1 MDDIALISAKLFW
14 LFLVL
19 SFIHT
24 LLNVIHTSCELL
36 LSDYESDK

>member
-19 SFIHT
+19 SFIHI
-24 LLNVIHTSCELL
+24 LLNVIHISCELL